1 MYHSYRAVQVEI
13 ANLVLLMLLQ
23 CRVMQCYKRYIVSVI
38 SVQMAYDVRVSL
50 QSPGAYCNVLR
61 GVAYPWSRDLV
72 QSTTKGES
80 FLLYD
85 RHIGDI
91 RYERNKRAKKPRI
104 LVLHKLKVEEGKK
117 RRERKRRHIGLMS
130 LEMRKGKLQTVE
142 HHQVEKTVS
151 PP

>member
-38 SVQMAYDVRVSL
+38 SVQMAYDVRVSVRIFTSL

-80 FLLYD
+80 FLLY
-85 RHIGDI
+85 
-91 RYERNKRAKKPRI
+91 EKI
-104 LVLHKLKVEEGKK
+104 L
-117 RRERKRRHIGLMS
+117 
-130 LEMRKGKLQTVE
+130 
-142 HHQVEKTVS
+142 
-151 PP
+151 